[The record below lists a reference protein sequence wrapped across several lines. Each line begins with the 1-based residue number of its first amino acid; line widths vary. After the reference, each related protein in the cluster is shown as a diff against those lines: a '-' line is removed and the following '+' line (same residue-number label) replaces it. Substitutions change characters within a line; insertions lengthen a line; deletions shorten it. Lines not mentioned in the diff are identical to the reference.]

1 MKLTLAEND
10 RAESVDIGPFL
21 PVIGVKAGLG
31 DLLVGGYNGGTEVR
45 VVLCGEFERDEIVFA
60 GVHREAGR
68 PDLRVIRWKQH
79 SGVCPPVLYRLVR

>member
-1 MKLTLAEND
+1 LLGLEDYNLHD
-10 RAESVDIGPFL
+10 L
-21 PVIGVKAGLG
+21 PGVKAGLG

-68 PDLRVIRWKQH
+68 PDLE
-79 SGVCPPVLYRLVR
+79 SLDGSNTPGYVR